1 MSAVQ
6 WQWHTFDD
14 LTNAQLYELLKLR
27 QDIFILEQQC
37 FYSDLDDQ
45 DQISFHL
52 LGRVDDRLV
61 AYLRVIPKSI
71 DGVDYMVIGR
81 VLTDA
86 SQRGAG
92 TGRAMM
98 HETMSYLAEH
108 FKDKPVQLSAQQYLT
123 DFYASFGFKA
133 ISEPYD
139 EDGIMHLDMRLVP
152 Q

>member
-1 MSAVQ
+1 MAGVV
-6 WQWHTFDD
+6 WQWRTFDE
-14 LTNAQLYELLKLR
+14 LTTADLYELLKLR

-37 FYSDLDDQ
+37 FYSDMDDQ

-52 LGRVDDRLV
+52 QGHADGKLV
-61 AYLRVIPKSI
+61 AYLRVIPKVI
-71 DGVDYMVIGR
+71 DGEECMIIGR

-98 HETMSYLAEH
+98 QQTMSFLAER
-108 FKDKPVQLSAQQYLT
+108 FPDKTVQLSAQQYLT
-123 DFYASFGFKA
+123 EFYASFGFEA

-139 EDGIMHLDMRLVP
+139 EDGIMHLDMRRVP
-152 Q
+152 A